1 MPSYFGRYQSGIEA
15 ATGNLVPAYTRMAE
29 QTANSLTGLGQNI
42 ASGIQ
47 QYSKN
52 RDESEMINQKVQGL
66 AEQLQRFESI
76 FGKNPEYADFSK
88 MLSDQ
93 AKNLAKISSMSLPAQ
108 RGAINGAELAFS
120 QIGTQLQMFN
130 VMKDENLKRNIADG
144 ISSTPTTEKVTEDLA
159 YKAGKFSINSN
170 ESLLV
175 QRGKFAKDVYQVGE
189 NDPNKKID
197 LSKSLAGW
205 DAGAR
210 ESLKRAEA
218 AGNPTATVMLE
229 QLNAYANK
237 RKGEEYRANLQEG
250 QEIDESMYNLG
261 RMGNP
266 IYVPSAE
273 ELMKMRSMTE
283 PQGEQSVD
291 LNSKLEEEKLKL
303 EKLKKLKE
311 SGDYVPSGTPTKALQ
326 LMSDFGTM
334 FSNSGKENAILLIA
348 DKYKKLGK
356 EITPEVSKEIIDTV
370 EKGGFISELGGNVT
384 KLNEIALFSNPLFAG
399 ADVLA
404 SSQLPQLTQ
413 KEINSLTSEF
423 RIKNAE
429 KYAGENIVGG
439 GGVSKD
445 IERQIK
451 DKTKY
456 INLLENKQNES
467 TVSETTEPSATKSS
481 LSIALPAGKI
491 GTEEKEYALSEQKIK
506 DNVRN
511 WVTEN
516 MGVTQVISNPD
527 GTTSTVKLPPANFED
542 MYRKFKPVPET
553 YTDQSGFVYLR
564 GKDGEWSKIA
574 DPAKGL
580 TRKDIN
586 EQMQSTFGN
595 IPTNETESAIA
606 KQYNGL
612 VPEEIETLDFINSKN
627 TTGTT
632 GSGIYMVGT
641 FRGKNYD
648 DFRKNAIGL
657 VQAKSGLEEL
667 KRISE
672 KSAETLSFDDR
683 NKAKKIQTYIMAD
696 MKNDIVGTQVTEQ
709 EWKRLEEY
717 ISNPTEIF
725 TVEGAERR
733 GYDVVLMKL
742 NSAINNL
749 SKGTGVK
756 VIRKGDAGQST
767 QQAISQNK
775 VINAV
780 NRGK

>member
-1 MPSYFGRYQSGIEA
+1 MASSFGKYQSGIEA
-15 ATGNLVPAYTRMAE
+15 STGNLVPAYAQMAQ
-29 QTANSLTGLGQNI
+29 QTANAIAGFGQNLS
-42 ASGIQ
+42 AGIQ
-47 QYSKN
+47 KYQAN
-52 RDESEMINQKVQGL
+52 NAEAEMIDQEAKALGGQLQQFHSIFGNNPEYTPF
-66 AEQLQRFESI
+66 AEQLNEYVDKLSKI
-76 FGKNPEYADFSK
+76 PE
-88 MLSDQ
+88 
-93 AKNLAKISSMSLPAQ
+93 MSLAQ
-108 RGAINGAELAFS
+108 KRGALNGAKVAFS

-130 VMKDENLKRNIADG
+130 MIKDENLKRG
-144 ISSTPTTEKVTEDLA
+144 ISEGISNTPTTEKVTEDLA
-159 YKAGKFSINSN
+159 YKSGKFSLNSN

-175 QRGKFAKDVYQVGE
+175 QRGKFAESVYQVGE

-197 LSKSLAGW
+197 LSKALAGW

-218 AGNPTATVMLE
+218 SGNPTATVMLE
-229 QLNAYANK
+229 QLNAYADK
-237 RKGEEYRANLQEG
+237 RKGEEYRANLKEG
-250 QEIDESMYNLG
+250 EEIDEKMYNLG
-261 RMGNP
+261 RMGNEK

-273 ELMKMRSMTE
+273 ELMKMRGTTE
-283 PQGEQSVD
+283 PQGEQPVD
-291 LNSKLEEEKLKL
+291 LNINQEL
-303 EKLKKLKE
+303 EKLKTITLSARNEQLNKDIVKY
-311 SGDYVPSGTPTKALQ
+311 DNQIKALSAGEET
-326 LMSDFGTM
+326 LPINKRVEFNPAT
-334 FSNSGKENAILLIA
+334 LLHPFLGPALISIPPINKKSKVEIA
-348 DKYKKLGK
+348 ETRIK
-356 EITPEVSKEIIDTV
+356 EIESLLNKKKAAFDSIEQNKQDIQQVKNTVSK
-370 EKGGFISELGGNVT
+370 
-384 KLNEIALFSNPLFAG
+384 
-399 ADVLA
+399 
-404 SSQLPQLTQ
+404 
-413 KEINSLTSEF
+413 
-423 RIKNAE
+423 
-429 KYAGENIVGG
+429 
-439 GGVSKD
+439 
-445 IERQIK
+445 
-451 DKTKY
+451 
-456 INLLENKQNES
+456 
-467 TVSETTEPSATKSS
+467 TTEPSATKSA

-516 MGVTQVISNPD
+516 MGVTKVISNPD

-542 MYRKFKPVPET
+542 MYRKLKPVPET

-606 KQYNGL
+606 KQYDGL

-648 DFRKNAIGL
+648 EFRKNAVGL

-672 KSAETLSFDDR
+672 KPAETLSFDDR
-683 NKAKKIQTYIMAD
+683 NRAKKIQTYIMAD
-696 MKNDIVGTQVTEQ
+696 MKTDIVGTQVTEE

-717 ISNPTEIF
+717 ISNPTKIF
-725 TVEGAERR
+725 TIEGAERR

>member
-1 MPSYFGRYQSGIEA
+1 MASSFGRYQSGIEA
-15 ATGNLVPAYTRMAE
+15 STGNLVPAYSKMAE
-29 QTANSLTGLGQNI
+29 MTANTIAGFGQNL
-42 ASGIQ
+42 AAGIQ
-47 QYSKN
+47 KYQAN
-52 RDESEMINQKVQGL
+52 NAEAEMINEEAQVLGS
-66 AEQLQRFESI
+66 QLQQFHQI
-76 FGKNPEYADFSK
+76 FGSNPEYAPFAEQLNQYTDKLSK
-88 MLSDQ
+88 
-93 AKNLAKISSMSLPAQ
+93 IPEMSLAQ
-108 RGAINGAELAFS
+108 KRGALNGAKVAFS
-120 QIGTQLQMFN
+120 QIGTQLQVFN
-130 VMKDENLKRNIADG
+130 AMKDENLKRGIFEG
-144 ISSTPTTEKVTEDLA
+144 ISNTPTTEKVTEDLA

-189 NDPNKKID
+189 DDPNKKID
-197 LSKSLAGW
+197 LSKALAAW
-205 DAGAR
+205 DTGAR

-229 QLNAYANK
+229 QLNAYADK
-237 RKGEEYRANLQEG
+237 RKGEEYRANIKEG
-250 QEIDESMYNLG
+250 QEIDENMYNLG
-261 RMGNP
+261 RMGNK

-273 ELMKMRSMTE
+273 ELMKMRGTTE
-283 PQGEQSVD
+283 PKGEQPVGLD
-291 LNSKLEEEKLKL
+291 INQEL
-303 EKLKKLKE
+303 EKLKTTTFTARNEQLNKDIIKY
-311 SGDYVPSGTPTKALQ
+311 DNQIKALSTGEET
-326 LMSDFGTM
+326 LPINKRVEFNPVT
-334 FSNSGKENAILLIA
+334 LLHPFFVPLLTSIPPINKKSKVEIA
-348 DKYKKLGK
+348 ETRIK
-356 EITPEVSKEIIDTV
+356 EIESLVNK
-370 EKGGFISELGGNVT
+370 K
-384 KLNEIALFSNPLFAG
+384 KAALDSIEQNKQ
-399 ADVLA
+399 DI
-404 SSQLPQLTQ
+404 QQ
-413 KEINSLTSEF
+413 
-423 RIKNAE
+423 IKN
-429 KYAGENIVGG
+429 
-439 GGVSKD
+439 
-445 IERQIK
+445 
-451 DKTKY
+451 
-456 INLLENKQNES
+456 
-467 TVSETTEPSATKSS
+467 TVSETTAPNATKPS

-516 MGVTQVISNPD
+516 MGVTKVISNPD

-542 MYRKFKPVPET
+542 MYRKLKPVPET

-595 IPTNETESAIA
+595 IPTNEKESAIA
-606 KQYNGL
+606 KQYDGL

-627 TTGTT
+627 TTGTI

-648 DFRKNAIGL
+648 EFRKNAVGL
-657 VQAKSGLEEL
+657 VQAKSGIEEL

-672 KSAETLSFDDR
+672 KPAETLSFDDR
-683 NKAKKIQTYIMAD
+683 NRASKIQTYIMAD

-717 ISNPTEIF
+717 IANPTKIF

>member
-1 MPSYFGRYQSGIEA
+1 MPSSFGQYQSGIEA
-15 ATGNLVPAYTRMAE
+15 ATGNLVPAYSKMAE
-29 QTANSLTGLGQNI
+29 LTANSLTGFGKSLSEGIQNYQKNSQENEMIDQDAQGLGQQL
-42 ASGIQ
+42 IQ
-47 QYSKN
+47 
-52 RDESEMINQKVQGL
+52 
-66 AEQLQRFESI
+66 FESI
-76 FGKNPEYADFSK
+76 FANNPEYDKFRQLLADQVKSLSK
-88 MLSDQ
+88 
-93 AKNLAKISSMSLPAQ
+93 IPEMSLAQ
-108 RGAINGAELAFS
+108 KRGALNSAKVAFS
-120 QIGTQLQMFN
+120 NIGSQLQMFN
-130 VMKDENLKRNIADG
+130 AMKDENLKRNIADG
-144 ISSTPTTEKVTEDLA
+144 ISNAPKTEKVTEDLA
-159 YKAGKFSINSN
+159 YKAGRFSINSN

-197 LSKSLAGW
+197 LSKALAAW
-205 DAGAR
+205 DTGAR

-229 QLNAYANK
+229 QLNAYADK

-261 RMGNP
+261 RTGNP

-273 ELMKMRSMTE
+273 ELMKMRSMTA

-291 LNSKLEEEKLKL
+291 LNINQEL
-303 EKLKKLKE
+303 EKLKTITLTARNEQLNKDIAGYDKQI
-311 SGDYVPSGTPTKALQ
+311 KALSAGEEALPINKRVQ
-326 LMSDFGTM
+326 FNPLTLLHPF
-334 FSNSGKENAILLIA
+334 FSPLTSSIPPITKKSEVDIA
-348 DKYKKLGK
+348 ESRVK
-356 EITPEVSKEIIDTV
+356 EIESFYNK
-370 EKGGFISELGGNVT
+370 K
-384 KLNEIALFSNPLFAG
+384 KAALDS
-399 ADVLA
+399 
-404 SSQLPQLTQ
+404 
-413 KEINSLTSEF
+413 
-423 RIKNAE
+423 
-429 KYAGENIVGG
+429 
-439 GGVSKD
+439 
-445 IERQIK
+445 IE
-451 DKTKY
+451 
-456 INLLENKQNES
+456 ENKQELQQIKG
-467 TVSETTEPSATKSS
+467 TVSGTTEPSAKKPA

-542 MYRKFKPVPET
+542 MYRKLKPVPET

-595 IPTNETESAIA
+595 IPTNERESAIA
-606 KQYNGL
+606 EQYDGL

-648 DFRKNAIGL
+648 EFRKNAIGL

-672 KSAETLSFDDR
+672 KPAETLSFDDR
-683 NKAKKIQTYIMAD
+683 NRAKKIQTYIMAD
-696 MKNDIVGTQVTEQ
+696 MKTDIVGTQVTEE

-717 ISNPTEIF
+717 IQNPTQIF
-725 TVEGAERR
+725 TIEGAERR